1 MISCKFCE
9 ISKNTFLQN
18 ASKRLFLNLVEVDFI
33 YNFTEFND
41 EFITD
46 KFHDCITL
54 TSYKWH
60 PEVLW
65 RRFYREIIPDLV

>member
-9 ISKNTFLQN
+9 ISKSTFLQN

-33 YNFTEFND
+33 NNFTVFND

-54 TSYKWH
+54 TTYK
-60 PEVLW
+60 
-65 RRFYREIIPDLV
+65 

>member
-33 YNFTEFND
+33 NNFTVFND

-54 TSYKWH
+54 TTYK
-60 PEVLW
+60 
-65 RRFYREIIPDLV
+65 